1 MCWLGHKFYCLKK
14 NKCNVKNWKI
24 YKKKLTLGSLKL
36 VGANF
41 VDCLNFTDP
50 WFHSI
55 IIVFLKVFVLCYLF
69 QRAVLLVI
77 WSFSI
82 TCIKVLICDV
92 IVNCMLK
99 VAQLKV
105 SGKPKRLSFLFH
117 SGCFLE
123 RTFLINRLFLLCK
136 FMIMPEN

>member
-1 MCWLGHKFYCLKK
+1 MQRKKFKK
-14 NKCNVKNWKI
+14 I
-24 YKKKLTLGSLKL
+24 IEKKLTLGSSKF

-55 IIVFLKVFVLCYLF
+55 NIIFLKVFVLCYLF

-77 WSFSI
+77 WSFPI
-82 TCIKVLICDV
+82 TWIKVPICDV
-92 IVNCMLK
+92 IVNCTLK

-105 SGKPKRLSFLFH
+105 SGKPKRLRFLFP
-117 SGCFLE
+117 FWLLF
-123 RTFLINRLFLLCK
+123 RTYISYQYNYFYYASSWLCLKIK
-136 FMIMPEN
+136 FTEYMSMTLM